1 MNGWNQGHQDS
12 ANALEGVIIFPQ
24 CPTLCGLLLF
34 WRTPLFVNLA
44 SSSMMIDCWPQKK
57 WRDSCCSIFSV
68 MGVRSGSVRYK
79 RQKRLIW
86 RKVAF
91 CVARKLARSDFG
103 GQEGR
108 WLPFYHSASTL
119 LMPCSSWSSTLL
131 LRTLLSDGKLRQ
143 RRLEMAAARSI
154 NSRIRIKKIS
164 FSRRAHLWFRTSYN
178 SNFIYFIFSLLFSPL
193 NGSPGEF
200 NYLALWRIVLWKGGR
215 LRRNGDENIS
225 KRLQIPKF

>member
-1 MNGWNQGHQDS
+1 
-12 ANALEGVIIFPQ
+12 
-24 CPTLCGLLLF
+24 
-34 WRTPLFVNLA
+34 
-44 SSSMMIDCWPQKK
+44 MMIDCWPQKK
-57 WRDSCCSIFSV
+57 WRDSCCSIFSI
-68 MGVRSGSVRYK
+68 MGVRSGSVRYQ

-91 CVARKLARSDFG
+91 CVARKLARSDIG

-108 WLPFYHSASTL
+108 SPPFYHSASTL

-154 NSRIRIKKIS
+154 NSRIRIKKNQ
-164 FSRRAHLWFRTSYN
+164 FFQKGVHLWFRTSYN
-178 SNFIYFIFSLLFSPL
+178 SNFIHFIFSLVFSHL
-193 NGSPGEF
+193 NWSPCEF
-200 NYLALWRIVLWKGGR
+200 NCLAPWRTVLWKGGR